1 MGEGGQGLWLIDWV
15 LIATAVETAVLIG
28 LRTFTKRG
36 VHTRE
41 LIAFLGAGL
50 SLLLAVRLAMAG
62 ASVAQLAAPLL
73 AALGLHVWLLAQRW
87 QR

>member
-1 MGEGGQGLWLIDWV
+1 VADGGQGLWLIDWV
-15 LIATAVETAVLIG
+15 IIATAVEAIALIG
-28 LRTFTKRG
+28 LRAVTQRG

-50 SLLLAVRLAMAG
+50 ALLLAVRLAMAG
-62 ASVAQLAAPLL
+62 ASVAQLALPLL
-73 AALGLHVWLLAQRW
+73 AALGLHIWLLAQRW